1 MTALLPAILSIGAGR
16 WLCQV
21 FGAKAP
27 ARARWAAWF
36 LIGAPVGSL
45 LMFALCALKLAQP
58 WILGGAC
65 LAVGLSSIRAKPAV
79 EASSGKLSRVFY
91 AALFL
96 FGAFYLLCALAP
108 ETSPDGTA
116 YHLGVLR
123 NYLHEGGLVRVDTNF
138 YWNLPQGAEM
148 LYLPAY
154 AWEPSNGAAVT
165 HLLFLLA
172 LAILLAESVGL
183 WPALAVLTAP
193 VFAKVA
199 PSAYVD
205 VVLAAAVVVCVW
217 LAMRDQWALAGL
229 LAGFALSVKYSAFP
243 APLWLAGYAM
253 FQRKWRGL
261 AVAVACGVLAGAPW
275 LVKNWLWLSNPL
287 APFANEFF
295 PNPHFDAVTMGVYS
309 ELFRW
314 RPSEL
319 GIPNALKQMIIGGP
333 TLQGFFGPWWFGVL
347 LAPLA
352 WRNKSSRPWLTAAL
366 LCALPWFGNTGARFL
381 MPAFALA
388 SAAIPP
394 ARSRYWLAA
403 LFAVACWP
411 GVVPLWCYPAGW
423 RQPETPP
430 WRAALRME
438 NETAY
443 LRREV
448 PGYRLAEMLNRVIP
462 PGEAMFTWGAAPEGY
477 LDRVMRIDYHST
489 HNRRLAEVL
498 LTPTTPALAPASVEC
513 WALPR
518 EKRSILE
525 WNATV
530 TATTRVAEVWLT
542 NGDGKVTPAEGTV
555 SVNPWEARDF
565 LDGSAVTAWTPRLNG
580 TQQARFAVR
589 SLTPVE
595 TDGVCIASRGLTA
608 INLGRPLR
616 RDVWRPEEDLRR
628 SALEVLRRDGV
639 HWLVLF
645 DGQLRDQDFLRMA
658 DNGLLRLAGR
668 EGGARLYRF

>member
-58 WILGGAC
+58 WILGGVC
-65 LAVGLSSIRAKPAV
+65 LAVGLSSIRANPAV

-91 AALFL
+91 AALLL
-96 FGAFYLLCALAP
+96 FGGFYLLCALAP
-108 ETSPDGTA
+108 ETSADGTA

-154 AWEPSNGAAVT
+154 AWGTSNGAAVT

-172 LAILLAESVGL
+172 LAILLAETVGL

-193 VFAKVA
+193 VFAKTA

-205 VVLAAAVVVCVW
+205 VVLVAAVVVCVW
-217 LAMRDQWALAGL
+217 LATRNHWALAGL
-229 LAGFALSVKYSAFP
+229 LAGFAFSVKYSAFP
-243 APLWLAGYAM
+243 APLWLVGYAM

-261 AVAVACGVLAGAPW
+261 AAAVACGLLAGAPW

-287 APFANEFF
+287 APFANGVF
-295 PNPHFDAVTMGVYS
+295 PNPHFDVVTMGVYAD
-309 ELFRW
+309 LFRW
-314 RPSEL
+314 KTSGL
-319 GIPNALKQMIIGGP
+319 DIPNALKQMFIGGRA
-333 TLQGFFGPWWFGVL
+333 LQGFFGPWWIGVL

-352 WRNKSSRPWLTAAL
+352 WRNRSSRPWLIAAF
-366 LCALPWFGNTGARFL
+366 LCALPWIENTGARFL
-381 MPAFALA
+381 MPTFALA

-394 ARSRYWLAA
+394 ARSRYWVAA
-403 LFAVACWP
+403 LFAVVCWP
-411 GVVPLWCYPAGW
+411 SVVPLWSAGW
-423 RQPETPP
+423 RLSETPP

-438 NETAY
+438 DETAY

-448 PGYRLAEMLNRVIP
+448 AGYRLAEMLNRVVP
-462 PGEAMFTWGAAPEGY
+462 AGETIFTWGAAPEGY
-477 LDRVMRIDYHST
+477 LDRVLRIDYHST
-489 HNRRLAEVL
+489 HNQRLAEVL
-498 LTPTTPALAPASVEC
+498 LTPTTPALAPAVVEC

-518 EKRSILE
+518 EKRSFLE
-525 WNATV
+525 WTAIV
-530 TATTRVAEVWLT
+530 TAATRVSEVWLT
-542 NGDGKVTPAEGTV
+542 NGNGKATPAEGTV
-555 SVNPWEARDF
+555 SVNPWEAGDL
-565 LDGSAVTAWTPRLNG
+565 LDGSAVTAWSPRLDG
-580 TQQARFAVR
+580 TRQVRFAIR
-589 SLTPVE
+589 SRTPVE
-595 TDGVCIASRGLTA
+595 TDGLCIASRGLAA
-608 INLGRPLR
+608 ISLGRPLR
-616 RDVWRPEEDLRR
+616 RDVWQPGEDLRR

-639 HWLVLF
+639 RWLLLF
-645 DGQLRDQDFLRMA
+645 DGQLRDEDFLRMA

>member
-1 MTALLPAILSIGAGR
+1 MTALLPAFLSIGAGR
-16 WLCQV
+16 WLCRV

-27 ARARWAAWF
+27 ARANWATWF

-58 WILGGAC
+58 WILGGVC

-91 AALFL
+91 AALLL

-108 ETSPDGTA
+108 ETSADGTA

-123 NYLHEGGLVRVDTNF
+123 NYLREGGLVRVDTNF

-154 AWEPSNGAAVT
+154 AWGPSNGAAVT

-172 LAILLAESVGL
+172 VAILLAETVGL

-193 VFAKVA
+193 VFAKTA

-205 VVLAAAVVVCVW
+205 VVLTAAVVVCVW

-229 LAGFALSVKYSAFP
+229 LAGFAFSVKYSAFP
-243 APLWLAGYAM
+243 APLWLVGYAI
-253 FQRKWRGL
+253 FQRKWKGL
-261 AVAVACGVLAGAPW
+261 AAATACGVLAGAPW

-287 APFANEFF
+287 APFANGIF
-295 PNPHFDAVTMGVYS
+295 PNPHFDAVTMGVYAD
-309 ELFRW
+309 LFRW
-314 RPSEL
+314 KTSEL
-319 GIPNALKQMIIGGP
+319 DIPNALKQMIIGGQA
-333 TLQGFFGPWWFGVL
+333 LQGFFGPWWFGVL

-352 WRNKSSRPWLTAAL
+352 WR
-366 LCALPWFGNTGARFL
+366 LPA
-381 MPAFALA
+381 
-388 SAAIPP
+388 
-394 ARSRYWLAA
+394 
-403 LFAVACWP
+403 
-411 GVVPLWCYPAGW
+411 
-423 RQPETPP
+423 TPP
-430 WRAALRME
+430 WRAALQME
-438 NETAY
+438 SETDY

-448 PGYRLAEMLNRVIP
+448 SGYRLAEMLNRVIP
-462 PGEAMFTWGAAPEGY
+462 PGEAVFTWGAAPEGY

-498 LTPTTPALAPASVEC
+498 LTPTPPPFAPAVVEC

-525 WNATV
+525 WTATV
-530 TATTRVAEVWLT
+530 TAATRVAEIWLT

-555 SVNPWEARDF
+555 PVNPWEAGDF
-565 LDGSAVTAWTPRLNG
+565 LDGSAVTAWTPRING
-580 TQQARFAVR
+580 ARQARFAVR
-589 SLTPVE
+589 SSTPLD
-595 TDGVCIASRGLTA
+595 TDGICIASRW
-608 INLGRPLR
+608 RPLA
-616 RDVWRPEEDLRR
+616 PALRW
-628 SALEVLRRDGV
+628 ST
-639 HWLVLF
+639 
-645 DGQLRDQDFLRMA
+645 
-658 DNGLLRLAGR
+658 
-668 EGGARLYRF
+668 AR

>member
-16 WLCQV
+16 WLCQL
-21 FGAKAP
+21 FDAKAP
-27 ARARWAAWF
+27 SRARWAAWF

-58 WILGGAC
+58 WILGGVC

-91 AALFL
+91 AALLL

-154 AWEPSNGAAVT
+154 AWGPSNGAAVT

-172 LAILLAESVGL
+172 VASLLAETVGL

-193 VFAKVA
+193 VFAKTA

-205 VVLAAAVVVCVW
+205 VVLTAAVVVCVW

-229 LAGFALSVKYSAFP
+229 LAGFAFSVKYSAFP
-243 APLWLAGYAM
+243 APLWLVAYAM

-261 AVAVACGVLAGAPW
+261 AAAVACGALAGAPW

-287 APFANEFF
+287 APFANGLF
-295 PNPHFDAVTMGVYS
+295 PNPHFDAVTMAVYAD
-309 ELFRW
+309 LFRW
-314 RPSEL
+314 KTSGL
-319 GIPNALKQMIIGGP
+319 DIPNALKQMVIGGQA
-333 TLQGFFGPWWFGVL
+333 LQGFFGPWWFGVL

-352 WRNKSSRPWLTAAL
+352 WRNRGSRPWLTAAF
-366 LCALPWFGNTGARFL
+366 LCALPWFENTGARFL
-381 MPAFALA
+381 MPTFALA

-403 LFAVACWP
+403 LFAAACWP
-411 GVVPLWCYPAGW
+411 GVVPLWSVGW
-423 RQPETPP
+423 RLPETPP

-438 NETAY
+438 SETDY
-443 LRREV
+443 LRRETPV
-448 PGYRLAEMLNRVIP
+448 YRLAEMMNRVIP
-462 PGEAMFTWGAAPEGY
+462 PGEIVFTWGGAPEGY
-477 LDRVMRIDYHST
+477 LDRVMRVEYHST

-498 LTPTTPALAPASVEC
+498 LTPTTPALAPTVVEC

-518 EKRSILE
+518 EKRSSLE
-525 WNATV
+525 WTATV
-530 TATTRVAEVWLT
+530 TAATRVAEVWLA
-542 NGDGKVTPAEGTV
+542 NGEGKVTPAEGTV
-555 SVNPWEARDF
+555 SVNPWEAGDF
-565 LDGSAVTAWTPRLNG
+565 LDGSAVTAWTPRVNG
-580 TQQARFAVR
+580 TQQAQFAVR
-589 SLTPVE
+589 SPSLVE
-595 TDGVCIASRGLTA
+595 TDGVCIVSRGVTA
-608 INLGRPLR
+608 TGLGRPLR
-616 RDVWRPEEDLRR
+616 RDTWQPDEDLRR

-639 HWLVLF
+639 HWLLLF
-645 DGQLRDQDFLRMA
+645 DGQLRDEDFLRMA
-658 DNGLLRLAGR
+658 DNGMLRLAGR